1 MKQLPLF
8 SLAFFLVTLLS
19 PAQTTRVFVA
29 AHQDD
34 WQLFMGIKAFESAQ
48 NAKDHTVILHLTA
61 GDAGHKMG
69 NDAYY
74 KARESSALAAARFMV
89 NATNSGTFYGDEMQ
103 REWIKIN
110 NQFLLKYAY
119 KQLSVYFMRLPD
131 GNGDGS
137 GFSANQNK
145 SLEKLYNRKIVDLAS
160 IDGRSTYSNKEA
172 LIGTLKTLISSIH
185 KTDTLEVHLPDAD
198 QKRNPGDH
206 SDHRMASLFVQ
217 DATKGL
223 NGLSYFFYTGYHAQT
238 LEPNL
243 TTEEIKI
250 KSALWGVS
258 TAELADQRHYSS
270 WDSIHNKALDR
281 EYFRVQQPKKPSNSP
296 R

>member
-1 MKQLPLF
+1 
-8 SLAFFLVTLLS
+8 
-19 PAQTTRVFVA
+19 
-29 AHQDD
+29 
-34 WQLFMGIKAFESAQ
+34 
-48 NAKDHTVILHLTA
+48 
-61 GDAGHKMG
+61 
-69 NDAYY
+69 
-74 KARESSALAAARFMV
+74 
-89 NATNSGTFYGDEMQ
+89 
-103 REWIKIN
+103 
-110 NQFLLKYAY
+110 
-119 KQLSVYFMRLPD
+119 
-131 GNGDGS
+131 
-137 GFSANQNK
+137 
-145 SLEKLYNRKIVDLAS
+145 
-160 IDGRSTYSNKEA
+160 
-172 LIGTLKTLISSIH
+172 
-185 KTDTLEVHLPDAD
+185 
-198 QKRNPGDH
+198 
-206 SDHRMASLFVQ
+206 LFVQ